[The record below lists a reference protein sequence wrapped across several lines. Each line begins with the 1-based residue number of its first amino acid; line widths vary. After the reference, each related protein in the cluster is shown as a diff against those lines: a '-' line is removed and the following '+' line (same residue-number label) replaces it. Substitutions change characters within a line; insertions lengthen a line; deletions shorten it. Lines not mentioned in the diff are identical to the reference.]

1 MVWLDLLYF
10 FLSFVFIF
18 LLFSFFLCL
27 RICSILCLYS
37 IVSIFLSLFQRLLT
51 SSYHPPPFLSLR
63 SPVFPLLPLNVILA
77 FLSITSKSF
86 SFPFSRHFSILLSLS
101 LSLVHSFCLLGS
113 SKRLLPIFLFLSSRR
128 LLWPF
133 FLSHFLIS
141 RPFFLFSSLFTYS
154 SIYQFLVFHSFTLNP
169 FIPRIPFPFA
179 LLIFVFFS
187 PFLLPSLCKFIPTSC
202 LFFSPCGR
210 GRT

>member
-1 MVWLDLLYF
+1 MSSYLQHSLSIFYRLYIP
-10 FLSFVFIF
+10 VFIPATPY
-18 LLFSFFLCL
+18 LLLS
-27 RICSILCLYS
+27 SS
-37 IVSIFLSLFQRLLT
+37 PLSL
-51 SSYHPPPFLSLR
+51 SSFTCLPPS
-63 SPVFPLLPLNVILA
+63 SSHNVILA

-141 RPFFLFSSLFTYS
+141 LPFSLSSFFQFIHLFLYLSISRLSFIYLKPVYSSDSFPFCSSHFRLLFSLSL
-154 SIYQFLVFHSFTLNP
+154 
-169 FIPRIPFPFA
+169 A
-179 LLIFVFFS
+179 LFV
-187 PFLLPSLCKFIPTSC
+187 
-202 LFFSPCGR
+202 
-210 GRT
+210 

>member
-141 RPFFLFSSLFTYS
+141 LPFSLSSFFQFIHLFLYLSISRLSFIYLKPVYSSDSFPFCSSHFRLLFSLSL
-154 SIYQFLVFHSFTLNP
+154 
-169 FIPRIPFPFA
+169 A
-179 LLIFVFFS
+179 LFV
-187 PFLLPSLCKFIPTSC
+187 
-202 LFFSPCGR
+202 
-210 GRT
+210 

>member
-1 MVWLDLLYF
+1 M
-10 FLSFVFIF
+10 SFVFIF

-27 RICSILCLYS
+27 RISSILCLYS

-51 SSYHPPPFLSLR
+51 SSYHSPPLSL
-63 SPVFPLLPLNVILA
+63 SSFACLPSSSSHNVILA

-86 SFPFSRHFSILLSLS
+86 SFPFGRHFSILLSLS

-113 SKRLLPIFLFLSSRR
+113 SKRLLPIFLFLFSRR

-169 FIPRIPFPFA
+169 FIPRIPFPLA

-187 PFLLPSLCKFIPTSC
+187 SFLLPSLCKFIPTSC